1 MTKVRVGV
9 IGLGMGRNHIKGF
22 QRHENAQV
30 VAIADIDK
38 LKLKDV
44 GDEYGIETS
53 FTSGEEL
60 IDNASQ
66 LDLDVV
72 SIATPNKFHRG
83 LSIAAMQAGCHV
95 LCEKPLA
102 MNAAEG
108 REMEK
113 VAQETGRRLMVNFSF
128 RFKDA
133 AQALKR
139 QVDAGR
145 LGNIYYARSV
155 WLRRRGMPGFGGW
168 FGQKALSGGGPL
180 IDLGVHRIDLA
191 LWLMGYP
198 NPTYVLGSTYDHI
211 AQGVA
216 RRQKKD
222 FDVEDLAVAM
232 IKFENDATLVA
243 EASWA
248 SNIEEK
254 GFQEIRLMGTEG
266 GLLYNNKDKRNAELY
281 YESEGDHYDARLN
294 VAGTPAPSAMEHL
307 VDCILNDKPHIA
319 TVREGVVVMELLDAI
334 YESADKGEPV
344 KLSV

>member
-1 MTKVRVGV
+1 MSKLRVGV

-22 QRHENAQV
+22 QRHEKADV
-30 VAIADIDK
+30 VAIADVDEAK
-38 LKLKDV
+38 LKQV
-44 GDEYGIETS
+44 GEEYGVKKS
-53 FTSGEEL
+53 FRSGEEL
-60 IDNASQ
+60 IENASK
-66 LDLDVV
+66 LDLDIISV
-72 SIATPNKFHRG
+72 ATPNKFHCG
-83 LSIAAMQAGCHV
+83 LSIASMQAGCHV

-102 MNAAEG
+102 MNAGEG

-113 VAQETGRRLMVNFSF
+113 VSQETGCRLMVNFSF

-145 LGNIYYARSV
+145 LGDIYYARTV

-198 NPTYVLGSTYDHI
+198 DPTYVLGSTYDHI
-211 AQGVA
+211 AQEVA
-216 RRQKKD
+216 RKEKKD

-232 IKFENDATLVA
+232 VKFDNNATLVA

-254 GFQEIRLMGTEG
+254 GLQEIRLMGTEG
-266 GLLYNNKDKRNAELY
+266 GLLYNNTHKKDAELY
-281 YESEGDHYDARLN
+281 YESEGDHYNACLN
-294 VAGTPAPSAMEHL
+294 AVGSPAPSAMEHF

-319 TVREGVVVMELLDAI
+319 SVREGVVVMELLDAI
-334 YESADKGEPV
+334 YESAEKGEPV
-344 KLSV
+344 KLQ